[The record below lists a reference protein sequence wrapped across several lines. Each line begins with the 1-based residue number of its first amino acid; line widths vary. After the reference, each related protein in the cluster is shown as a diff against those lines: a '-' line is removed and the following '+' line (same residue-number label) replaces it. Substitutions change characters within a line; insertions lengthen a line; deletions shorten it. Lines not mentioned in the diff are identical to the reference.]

1 MKELTNIQTTQPLTT
16 ITKTL
21 FTKTAL
27 NNNLNY
33 HGSCFIKQS
42 EKFTTINHVLN
53 HVDTANILGHRQL
66 TNTNINSLK
75 FATTNGYSYLS
86 LTGKSLYITMT
97 ETPLYQAVFIIIDDI
112 PDTDQTNI
120 VVYSLDR

>member
-1 MKELTNIQTTQPLTT
+1 MKLSQSQTTQPLTT
-16 ITKTL
+16 ITKAL
-21 FTKTAL
+21 FIKTAL

-42 EKFTTINHVLN
+42 EKIKTINHVLN
-53 HVDTANILGHRQL
+53 HVDTSGIQGHRQL
-66 TNTNINSLK
+66 VNKNINNLK
-75 FATTNGYSYLS
+75 FATTGGYSYLS

-120 VVYSLDR
+120 IVYSLDR